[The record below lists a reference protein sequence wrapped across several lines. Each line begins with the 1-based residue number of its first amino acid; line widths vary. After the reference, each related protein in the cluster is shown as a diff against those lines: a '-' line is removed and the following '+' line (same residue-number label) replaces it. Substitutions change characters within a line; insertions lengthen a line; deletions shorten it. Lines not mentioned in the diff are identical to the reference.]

1 MPPEFFYSAGLL
13 GLLLTYFI
21 YETVNHRRNVC
32 ALKLRIHVNGTRGKS
47 SVTRLIAAGLRSGGY
62 QVFGKTT
69 GTQAMYLLPDG
80 SEQLIPRRGPAN
92 IRETVQA
99 IRNAVNCQADTIVF
113 ECMALQPELQWCCE
127 QQMIKSHIGV
137 ITNIRL
143 DHEDVMGEGRE
154 NIARALSNT
163 IPNDGVL
170 IITNQ
175 TKALLNEFGL
185 GDLTK
190 MVAIDP
196 GSITD
201 RDLDG
206 FAFTVVRENVALAVA
221 VCETAGVDRNI
232 ALAGMRQMI
241 PDSGNLT
248 IYKISLGGRIVR
260 VVNAFAANDPESTL
274 QLWTQYVPGDEPT
287 IVLLNCRRDRK
298 YRTRQLCESLA
309 AVQWGIFILHGD
321 TVFAQSVLQRCH
333 VKPSLIRILGQA
345 FTDDDLEKIIQ
356 EISYQRITL
365 FAAGNIHGIR
375 PLFAGKE
382 RTL

>member
-13 GLLLTYFI
+13 CLLLAYFT
-21 YETVNHRRNVC
+21 YETVSHRRNVN

-69 GTQAMYLLPDG
+69 GTQAMYILPDG

-113 ECMALQPELQWCCE
+113 ECMAIQPELQWCCE

-143 DHEDVMGEGRE
+143 DHEDVMGKGRE

-163 IPNDGVL
+163 IPNDGAL
-170 IITNQ
+170 IITQQ
-175 TKALLNEFGL
+175 TMTILNEFGL
-185 GDLTK
+185 GDHTK
-190 MVAIDP
+190 MVVIDP
-196 GSITD
+196 GSLVD

-206 FAFTVVRENVALAVA
+206 FAFAVVRENVALAVA
-221 VCETAGVDRNI
+221 VCESAGVDRKT

-241 PDSGNLT
+241 PDAGNLT
-248 IYKISLGGRIVR
+248 ISEFALGCQKIR
-260 VVNAFAANDPESTL
+260 VINAFAANDPESTL
-274 QLWTQYVPGDEPT
+274 QLWQQYVPRNEPAA
-287 IVLLNCRRDRK
+287 VLLNCRQDRK
-298 YRTRQLCESLA
+298 FRTRQLCESLA
-309 AVQWGIFILHGD
+309 TVHQGTFILHGD
-321 TVFAQSVLQRCH
+321 TIFAQAVLQQCQ
-333 VKPSLIRILGQA
+333 VNPSLIQTLRQN
-345 FTDDDLEKIIQ
+345 FTNEDLEKIIQ
-356 EISYQRITL
+356 QLPYQRITL

-375 PLFAGKE
+375 PLFMDKE
-382 RTL
+382 KTL